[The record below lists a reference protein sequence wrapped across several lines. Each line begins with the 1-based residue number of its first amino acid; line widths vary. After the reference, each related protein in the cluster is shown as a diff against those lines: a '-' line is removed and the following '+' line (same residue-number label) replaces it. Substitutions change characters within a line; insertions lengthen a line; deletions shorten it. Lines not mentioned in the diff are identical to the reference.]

1 MDEKEKTIKEL
12 TFQVEKLKNQIK
24 EIKAKKKYG
33 LV

>member
-24 EIKAKKKYG
+24 EIKAKKK
-33 LV
+33 